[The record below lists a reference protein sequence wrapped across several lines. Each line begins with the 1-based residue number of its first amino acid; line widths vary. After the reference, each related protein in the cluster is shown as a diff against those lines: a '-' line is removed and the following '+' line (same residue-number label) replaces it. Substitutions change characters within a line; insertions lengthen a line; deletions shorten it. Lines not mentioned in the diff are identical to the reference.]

1 MDLSQYLSQLDGSY
15 RLYDVGR
22 RIRKLDKSQFKQF
35 ENAQSPYPF
44 PYLQHAWL
52 ALYISPKGQSHNE
65 TLFFLKWPLDEQG
78 QIIPYVRDD
87 LVHRL
92 IQLSNIPE
100 VTDTEIEDPLKDN
113 PFAFKPDDIRRANI
127 HAMVQASQNR
137 KPSEHLDGVIS
148 YLQSGALNKEHLNNW
163 QHLGMQGIADLA
175 ARQQDY
181 EASLIA
187 CLPFMPA
194 EVYLAFSQCLEHHT
208 TPHKLA
214 DVISKR
220 FESDL
225 KNEKQSSAIEAS
237 LRILG
242 ACHSDELRLNTWL
255 TWMASDYKED
265 IACVLAFS
273 TRNYDDLAFM
283 PDKITDFLLTLAYL
297 NQASETESDAQARF
311 AVFIKIVGDLLF
323 LPGIRTLLL
332 SCLRDTERPEILSQ
346 ALQALL
352 NSKQGS

>member
-1 MDLSQYLSQLDGSY
+1 MNLSEYLSKIEGSY

-22 RIRKLDKSQFKQF
+22 RIRKLDKSLFKQF
-35 ENAQSPYPF
+35 EDAQSPYPF

-52 ALYISPKGQSHNE
+52 ALYISPKGQSQNE

-92 IQLSNIPE
+92 IQLSKTPD
-100 VTDTEIEDPLKDN
+100 VSDTEMEDPLKDN

-127 HAMVQASQNR
+127 HALVQASQHR
-137 KPSEHLDGVIS
+137 KASEHLDGVVS
-148 YLQSGALNKEHLNNW
+148 YLQAGALNKEHLNNW

-181 EASLIA
+181 QASLIA

-194 EVYLAFSQCLEHHT
+194 EVYLAFAQCLEHHT
-208 TPHKLA
+208 TPHQLA
-214 DVISKR
+214 DIISKR
-220 FESDL
+220 FEADL
-225 KNEKQSSAIEAS
+225 KTPKQSSAIEAS

-242 ACHSDELRLNTWL
+242 ACHSDELRLNTWS

-265 IACVLAFS
+265 VACVLAFA

-297 NQASETESDAQARF
+297 NQASDIENDPQARF

-332 SCLRDTERPEILSQ
+332 SCLRNPERPEILSQ

-352 NSKQGS
+352 NSKQGQ

>member
-1 MDLSQYLSQLDGSY
+1 MDLSQYLSQLEGSY

-22 RIRKLDKSQFKQF
+22 RIRKLDKNQFKQF

-52 ALYISPKGQSHNE
+52 ALYISPKGQSQNE

-92 IQLSNIPE
+92 IQLSKTPE
-100 VTDTEIEDPLKDN
+100 VSDTEMEDPLKDN
-113 PFAFKPDDIRRANI
+113 PFAFKPDDIRLANI
-127 HAMVQASQNR
+127 HAMVQASQHR
-137 KPSEHLDGVIS
+137 KPSDHLEGVVS
-148 YLQSGALNKEHLNNW
+148 YLKAGALNKDLLNNW

-175 ARQQDY
+175 SRQEDY
-181 EASLIA
+181 QASLIA
-187 CLPFMPA
+187 CLPFMPS

-208 TPHKLA
+208 TGHKLA
-214 DVISKR
+214 HVIKQR
-220 FESDL
+220 FENDL
-225 KNEKQSSAIEAS
+225 RTENKSSAIEAS

-255 TWMASDYKED
+255 TWMASEYKD
-265 IACVLAFS
+265 DVACVLAFS

-283 PDKITDFLLTLAYL
+283 PDKITEFLLTLAHF
-297 NQASETESDAQARF
+297 NQAPEVEKDPQVHF

-332 SCLRDTERPEILSQ
+332 SRLRDAQRPEILSQ

-352 NSKQGS
+352 SSKQGK